1 MAIKLREFRVLDRSV
16 KMIVLFVLGFFLF
29 LGVFAVRGHEERGYI
44 HNDEREE
51 YQKSTIAQN
60 LATVDFTKL
69 CFIQSFTRGKWWI
82 R

>member
-16 KMIVLFVLGFFLF
+16 KMIVLFVLGFFSSWACLRCADTRKEGTF
-29 LGVFAVRGHEERGYI
+29 ITTNAR
-44 HNDEREE
+44 NTK
-51 YQKSTIAQN
+51 KSTIAQN

>member
-44 HNDEREE
+44 HNDEREVLFGYICSRMSE
-51 YQKSTIAQN
+51 TF
-60 LATVDFTKL
+60 L
-69 CFIQSFTRGKWWI
+69 
-82 R
+82 